1 MPACKRRDDMQTTI
15 ATRMEETSM
24 AKSHAKFHATLAVLV
39 GGALA
44 AGVCVTAHGQSYPTR
59 SIELVSPTSAGS
71 GTDIYARTLAEIV
84 RQNKFLPQQF
94 VVQNRTGG
102 GSLVAYNY
110 FQTKRGDPYVM
121 LAATGTIAIMAARAD
136 VNIGLENYTPL
147 ALFAVDPQAVMVGAD
162 TPYKTLKDL
171 AEAARKQPDT
181 IVCAITNPLGSGRM
195 VIHELEKLAP
205 GAKFKFV
212 TFKGG
217 GEAVLS
223 VAGGHTQFTTENL
236 SEGLAL
242 LEAKKIRALAI
253 TSLKRMP
260 QLPDLPTATE
270 AGYKIDEGTIRGFV
284 FPVGVPKETAT
295 MMENVLER
303 AYNTQAWK
311 DHARKY
317 YYEDRY
323 LGSAE
328 YLKFLHQRVE
338 KYKTFFVEVGAN
350 PKPAQ

>member
-1 MPACKRRDDMQTTI
+1 
-15 ATRMEETSM
+15 M
-24 AKSHAKFHATLAVLV
+24 ARSAGVVAALTAA
-39 GGALA
+39 ALA
-44 AGVCVTAHGQSYPTR
+44 ASLSGTALAQSYPTKP
-59 SIELVSPTSAGS
+59 IELVSPTSAGS
-71 GTDIYARTLAEIV
+71 GTDIYARALADIV
-84 RQNKFLPQQF
+84 QRNKLLPQPF
-94 VVQNRTGG
+94 LVANRVGG
-102 GSLVAYNY
+102 GSLIAYNY

-147 ALFAVDPQAVMVGAD
+147 ALFAIDPQAIMVNAD
-162 TPYKTLKDL
+162 TPYKTLRDL

-223 VAGGHTQFTTENL
+223 VAGGHTHFTTENL
-236 SEGLAL
+236 SEGLGL
-242 LEAKKIRALAI
+242 LEAKKLRPLAI

-270 AGYKIDEGTIRGFV
+270 AGYRIDEGTIRGFA
-284 FPVGVPKETAT
+284 FPAGVPKEIAT
-295 MMENVLER
+295 MMEGVLKR
-303 AYNTQAWK
+303 AYETQAWK
-311 DHARKY
+311 DHAKKY

-323 LGSAE
+323 LASAE
-328 YLKFLHQRVE
+328 YLKFLYERVE
-338 KYKTFFVEVGAN
+338 KYKAFFSEVGAFA
-350 PKPAQ
+350 KPQ

>member
-1 MPACKRRDDMQTTI
+1 
-15 ATRMEETSM
+15 M
-24 AKSHAKFHATLAVLV
+24 AKYPGVLAWVV
-39 GGALA
+39 SGVLA
-44 AGVCVTAHGQSYPTR
+44 AGVCGTASGQAYPTKP
-59 SIELVSPTSAGS
+59 IELVSPTSAGS
-71 GTDIYARTLAEIV
+71 GTDIYARALAHITQRE
-84 RQNKFLPQQF
+84 KLLPQPF

-102 GSLVAYNY
+102 GSLIAYNY

-162 TPYKTLKDL
+162 TPYKTLRDL
-171 AEAARKQPDT
+171 AEAARKAPDT
-181 IVCAITNPLGSGRM
+181 IVCAITNPLGSGRI

-223 VAGGHTQFTTENL
+223 VAGGHTHFTTENL

-242 LEAKKIRALAI
+242 LEAKKLRVLAV

-284 FPVGVPKETAT
+284 FPAGVPKETAA
-295 MMENVLER
+295 MMEKVLER
-303 AYNTQAWK
+303 AHKSPIWQE
-311 DHARKY
+311 HAKKHF
-317 YYEDRY
+317 YEDRY
-323 LGSAE
+323 LAGPD

-338 KYKTFFVEVGAN
+338 KYREFFAEVGAF
-350 PKPAQ
+350 PKPAP

>member
-1 MPACKRRDDMQTTI
+1 M
-15 ATRMEETSM
+15 
-24 AKSHAKFHATLAVLV
+24 
-39 GGALA
+39 
-44 AGVCVTAHGQSYPTR
+44 
-59 SIELVSPTSAGS
+59 
-71 GTDIYARTLAEIV
+71 
-84 RQNKFLPQQF
+84 
-94 VVQNRTGG
+94 GG
-102 GSLVAYNY
+102 GSLIAYNY

-147 ALFAVDPQAVMVGAD
+147 ALFAVDPQTVMVNAD
-162 TPYKTLKDL
+162 LPYKTLKDL
-171 AEAARKQPDT
+171 AEAARKAPDT
-181 IVCAITNPLGSGRM
+181 IVCAITNPLGSGRI

-223 VAGGHTQFTTENL
+223 VAGGHTHFTTENL

-242 LEAKKIRALAI
+242 LEAKKLRALAI

-260 QLPDLPTATE
+260 QLPDLPTAAE

-284 FPVGVPKETAT
+284 FPAGVPKETAV
-295 MMENVLER
+295 MMEGVLKRVYES
-303 AYNTQAWK
+303 QQWK
-311 DHARKY
+311 EHARKY

-323 LGSAE
+323 LASTE
-328 YLKFLHQRVE
+328 YLKFLHERVG
-338 KYKTFFVEVGAN
+338 KYKEFFAAIGAFG
-350 PKPAQ
+350 KPEK

>member
-1 MPACKRRDDMQTTI
+1 
-15 ATRMEETSM
+15 M
-24 AKSHAKFHATLAVLV
+24 AKIPGVLV
-39 GGALA
+39 FSVSAALA
-44 AGVCVTAHGQSYPTR
+44 AGVCGTANAQKYPVKP
-59 SIELVSPTSAGS
+59 IELVSPTSAGS
-71 GTDIYARTLAEIV
+71 GTDIYARALADIV
-84 RQNKFLPQQF
+84 LREKLLPQPF

-102 GSLVAYNY
+102 GGLIAYNY

-147 ALFAVDPQAVMVGAD
+147 ALFAVDPQAVMVNAD

-181 IVCAITNPLGSGRM
+181 IVCALTNPLGTARM
-195 VIHELEKLAP
+195 VIHQLEKLTP

-212 TFKGG
+212 SFKGG

-223 VAGGHTQFTTENL
+223 VAGGHTHFTTENL

-242 LEAKKIRALAI
+242 LEAKKLRAIAI

-284 FPVGVPKETAT
+284 FPAGVPKETAT

-303 AYNTQAWK
+303 AYNTQTWK

-323 LGSAE
+323 LASPE
-328 YLKFLHQRVE
+328 YLKFLYQRVE
-338 KYKTFFVEVGAN
+338 KYKDFFAEVGA
-350 PKPAQ
+350 PTKPQ

>member
-1 MPACKRRDDMQTTI
+1 
-15 ATRMEETSM
+15 M
-24 AKSHAKFHATLAVLV
+24 AKSPVVLAFLV
-39 GGALA
+39 SGALA
-44 AGVCVTAHGQSYPTR
+44 AGVCGTANGQSYPTR
-59 SIELVSPTSAGS
+59 QIELVSPTSAGS
-71 GTDIYARTLAEIV
+71 GTDIYARALADIV
-84 RQNKFLPQQF
+84 QREKLLPQPF

-102 GSLVAYNY
+102 GGLVAYNY

-121 LAATGTIAIMAARAD
+121 LAATGLIAIMAARAD

-147 ALFAVDPQAVMVGAD
+147 ALFAVDPQAVMVNAD
-162 TPYKTLKDL
+162 TPYRTLRDL

-181 IVCAITNPLGSGRM
+181 IVCAITNPLGQGRM
-195 VIHELEKLAP
+195 VIHALEKLTP

-223 VAGGHTQFTTENL
+223 VAGGHTHCTTENL

-242 LEAKKIRALAI
+242 LEAKKLRTLAI
-253 TSLKRMP
+253 TSQTRMP
-260 QLPDLPTATE
+260 QLPDLPTTAE
-270 AGYKIDEGTIRGFV
+270 AGYKIEAGTIRGFV
-284 FPVGVPKETAT
+284 FPAGVPKDTAV

-303 AYNTQAWK
+303 AYKTPQWK
-311 DHARKY
+311 DHARKH

-328 YLKFLHQRVE
+328 YLKFLHAKVE
-338 KYKTFFVEVGAN
+338 EYRQFFIEVGAIA
-350 PKPAQ
+350 KPQ

>member
-1 MPACKRRDDMQTTI
+1 
-15 ATRMEETSM
+15 M
-24 AKSHAKFHATLAVLV
+24 ANSPGVLALLAS
-39 GGALA
+39 GAFA
-44 AGVCVTAHGQSYPTR
+44 AGLCATASGQPSQPYPVR
-59 SIELVSPTSAGS
+59 PIELVSPTSAGS
-71 GTDIYARTLAEIV
+71 GTDIYARALADIALRE
-84 RQNKFLPQQF
+84 KLLPQPF

-121 LAATGTIAIMAARAD
+121 LAATGTIAIMAARPD

-162 TPYKTLKDL
+162 TPYKTLRDL

-195 VIHELEKLAP
+195 VIHYLEKLAP
-205 GAKFKFV
+205 GAKFKYV

-217 GEAVLS
+217 GEAILS
-223 VAGGHTQFTTENL
+223 VAGGHTHFTTENL

-242 LEAKKIRALAI
+242 LEAKKLRALAI

-270 AGYKIDEGTIRGFV
+270 AGYKMDVGTIRGFV
-284 FPVGVPKETAT
+284 FPAGVPKETAA

-303 AYNTQAWK
+303 AHKSQQWK

-323 LGSAE
+323 LGSTE
-328 YLKFLHQRVE
+328 YLKFLVQRVQD
-338 KYKTFFVEVGAN
+338 YKEFFADIGAI
-350 PKPAQ
+350 PKPGP

>member
-1 MPACKRRDDMQTTI
+1 MACKLRSKLT
-15 ATRMEETSM
+15 EEINV
-24 AKSHAKFHATLAVLV
+24 AKSLGVIAFLV
-39 GGALA
+39 SGVFA
-44 AGVCVTAHGQSYPTR
+44 AGVCGTANGQAYPTKT
-59 SIELVSPTSAGS
+59 IELVSPTSAGS
-71 GTDIYARTLAEIV
+71 GTDIYARALAEIV
-84 RQNKFLPQQF
+84 RQNKLLPQQL

-121 LAATGTIAIMAARAD
+121 LAATGTIAIMAARPD

-162 TPYKTLKDL
+162 TPYKSLRDL
-171 AEAARKQPDT
+171 AEAARKAPDT
-181 IVCAITNPLGSGRM
+181 IVCAITNPLGSGRI

-223 VAGGHTQFTTENL
+223 VAGGHTHFTTENL

-242 LEAKKIRALAI
+242 LEAKKLRVLAV
-253 TSLKRMP
+253 TSLKRLP
-260 QLPDLPTATE
+260 QFPDLPTATE

-284 FPVGVPKETAT
+284 LPAGVPKEVAT
-295 MMENVLER
+295 MMEGVLER
-303 AYNTQAWK
+303 AFKTQQWR
-311 DHARKY
+311 DHARRH

-323 LGSAE
+323 LASPE
-328 YLKFLHQRVE
+328 YLKFLYQRVD
-338 KYKTFFVEVGAN
+338 KYKEFFAEVGAFA
-350 PKPAQ
+350 KPAP